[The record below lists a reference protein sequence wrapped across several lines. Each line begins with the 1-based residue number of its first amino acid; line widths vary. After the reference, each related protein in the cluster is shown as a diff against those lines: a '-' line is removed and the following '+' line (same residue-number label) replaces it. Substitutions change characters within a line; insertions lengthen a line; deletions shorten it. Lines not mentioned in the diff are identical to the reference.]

1 MDENGQ
7 IGGFFEELKKFSQQ
21 ALASLSNLSGEAY
34 ELNKQILEAN
44 TTLAGTFGRTQSAV
58 QGLRKELVIALPE
71 VVRLGGN
78 LSDVINIQDTIS
90 KNLGTNRILLG
101 ETTSDLFVAM
111 KALGQTDYGAVVG
124 SFQDAGIQV
133 GLIKDRMQETA
144 NIARLV
150 GVNSSKVFDLV
161 SQNLSKLNE
170 FGFKNGVEG
179 LSRMAAKAAVMRFD
193 MYQVF
198 TFAEKVF
205 SPEGAIEAVSAFQRL
220 GVAVGD
226 LADPFRLMYL
236 ASEDVE
242 GLTDQVVQMTSKF
255 TFFDEKSKEFK
266 VFPYAKRDLR
276 DIATT
281 MGISYEN
288 LVKMSMAQTKLNQI
302 SSEFK
307 FSGFDKDDQQLI
319 ANFAQFSKEKNA
331 FIVKVD
337 GKEKLI
343 AELGKKDVEA
353 LRGRPETLEEIG
365 QAPLTETE
373 LLIAAIKSLR
383 DTFAGVSAG
392 SKMTQDLTQAVRAS
406 IEATN
411 VAPRTLTTGMRG
423 GLERADTTYENFP
436 KLIKEMYQ
444 DLSSG
449 NFDLTKYTKK
459 LTDASEGYVNDLE
472 KLGKKIQSFDF
483 TGEISKR
490 ISGDN
495 LIAKGVDFGVNLT
508 EVLIGKVDN
517 IFVDPL
523 RQSVSNAT
531 TQLSNINTTTVNNNL
546 NNLGTQSS
554 KTAAEL
560 GNLQSTI
567 KNKSTVISQPTNI
580 SSAPPIIPQNIQTM
594 VVTTPPGSTNQNV
607 SFSPITGGIEL
618 KVVTQ
623 DGRSLDVTNQIVNSS
638 EFQRKVVELISERM
652 NQPTYSNLPNSTRTT

>member
-1 MDENGQ
+1 MDENEQ
-7 IGGFFEELKKFSQQ
+7 IRGFFEELKKFQQQ
-21 ALASLSNLSGEAY
+21 ALDSFSRLGERAY
-34 ELNKQILEAN
+34 DLNQEILKAN

-58 QGLRKELVIALPE
+58 QGLRKEAMIALPE

-78 LSDVINIQDTIS
+78 LSDVVNIQDKIS
-90 KNLGTNRILLG
+90 ENLGTNRILLG

-111 KALGQTDYGAVVG
+111 KALGQTDYGVVVG

-150 GVNSSKVFDLV
+150 GQNSSAIFDLV
-161 SQNLSKLNE
+161 QQNLSKLNE
-170 FGFKNGVEG
+170 FGFRDGVEG
-179 LSRMAAKAAVMRFD
+179 LSRMAAKASVMRFD

-266 VFPYAKRDLR
+266 VFPNAKRDLR

-365 QAPLTETE
+365 QAQLSEQK
-373 LLIAAIKSLR
+373 LLKTTIDSLVSLL
-383 DTFAGVSAG
+383 AGIPVG

-411 VAPRTLTTGMRG
+411 AAPRTLTTGMRG

-594 VVTTPPGSTNQNV
+594 VVTTPPGPTNQNV
-607 SFSPITGGIEL
+607 SFSPITGGIEV
-618 KVVTQ
+618 KVTTQ
-623 DGRSLDVTNQIVNSS
+623 DGRSLDVTNQVVNSP
-638 EFQRKVVELISERM
+638 EFQRKVVELISQKM
-652 NQPTYSNLPNSTRTT
+652 NQPTYGNLPNSARS

>member
-1 MDENGQ
+1 
-7 IGGFFEELKKFSQQ
+7 
-21 ALASLSNLSGEAY
+21 
-34 ELNKQILEAN
+34 
-44 TTLAGTFGRTQSAV
+44 
-58 QGLRKELVIALPE
+58 
-71 VVRLGGN
+71 
-78 LSDVINIQDTIS
+78 
-90 KNLGTNRILLG
+90 
-101 ETTSDLFVAM
+101 
-111 KALGQTDYGAVVG
+111 
-124 SFQDAGIQV
+124 
-133 GLIKDRMQETA
+133 
-144 NIARLV
+144 
-150 GVNSSKVFDLV
+150 
-161 SQNLSKLNE
+161 
-170 FGFKNGVEG
+170 
-179 LSRMAAKAAVMRFD
+179 
-193 MYQVF
+193 
-198 TFAEKVF
+198 
-205 SPEGAIEAVSAFQRL
+205 
-220 GVAVGD
+220 
-226 LADPFRLMYL
+226 
-236 ASEDVE
+236 
-242 GLTDQVVQMTSKF
+242 
-255 TFFDEKSKEFK
+255 